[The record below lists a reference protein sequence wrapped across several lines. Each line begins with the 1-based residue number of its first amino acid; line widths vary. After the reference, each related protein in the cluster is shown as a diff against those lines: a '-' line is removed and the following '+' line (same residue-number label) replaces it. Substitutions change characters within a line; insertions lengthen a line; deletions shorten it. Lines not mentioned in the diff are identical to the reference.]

1 MKPYFSRKIGHSC
14 EQGIHEC
21 GQPVENLESTID
33 STADEF
39 HEILPLS
46 KASFTGALYARD
58 SVQQTSI
65 RNQVR
70 GIYEM
75 AVNKGIYIPR
85 ENVFIDQTVTGQQ
98 HSRPGLDQLRVAL
111 ENQSIDVLLVFSASR
126 LYRDCSS
133 LMQFVGRN
141 STQEG
146 IRIIS
151 VDTELNS
158 LQYVA

>member
-1 MKPYFSRKIGHSC
+1 MKPYFSRKIGHTC
-14 EQGIHEC
+14 ERGIHEC

-75 AVNKGIYIPR
+75 AVNKGIYIP
-85 ENVFIDQTVTGQQ
+85 
-98 HSRPGLDQLRVAL
+98 L
-111 ENQSIDVLLVFSASR
+111 ENRAIDVLLVFAISR
-126 LYRDCSS
+126 LYRDYSS

-151 VDTELNS
+151 IDTELDS
-158 LQYVA
+158 GRYVA